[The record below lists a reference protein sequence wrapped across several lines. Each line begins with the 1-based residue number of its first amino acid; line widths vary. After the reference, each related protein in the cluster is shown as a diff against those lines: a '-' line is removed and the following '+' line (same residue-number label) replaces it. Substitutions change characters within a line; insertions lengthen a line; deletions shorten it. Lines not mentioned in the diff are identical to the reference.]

1 MANKHPRRWPRIRM
15 TTGEI
20 LISGTILAV
29 IDLLVLAT
37 HMMTGTEFRF

>member
-1 MANKHPRRWPRIRM
+1 MAGKHSRRWPRVRM

-29 IDLLVLAT
+29 IDLLILAT
-37 HMMTGTEFRF
+37 HMLAGTEFRF

>member
-1 MANKHPRRWPRIRM
+1 MARSRPRRWPRVRM

-29 IDLLVLAT
+29 IDLILLAAT
-37 HMMTGTEFRF
+37 MLTGPELGF